1 MKNLLFKLINKHSE
15 VYEVLKY
22 IDFKTRWRYRQR
34 KHEARVHS
42 MTYEQYEKMDAQ
54 IYENAMGKP
63 LDFSNLQTYSEKMQ
77 WAKIY
82 DQDPRKTIC
91 ADKLA
96 VREFVKDRI
105 GENYLIPLLGVWDRY
120 SDIDFNKLPN
130 QFVLKTNCG
139 SGDVSIVKDKN
150 NLSFSEKIKM
160 KRKIEES
167 INCDFSTL
175 LCERHYSNIP
185 PKIIAEKYIC
195 DNDGELN
202 DYKFMCFNGEPKF
215 VWVDVGRY
223 TDHRRNIYD
232 LNWNLLPF
240 TMTFPNVNNPVK
252 QPKNFSEMVRIASA
266 LSEGFSHVR
275 VDLYNIDGRIY
286 FGEMTF
292 SSDAGFEKCYPEIFD
307 KKIGEMWNLKMITD
321 KKSDELVY

>member
-1 MKNLLFKLINKHSE
+1 MKNLLFKLINKHPGA
-15 VYEVLKY
+15 YEVLKY

-54 IYENAMGKP
+54 LYEKFMGKS
-63 LDFSNLQTYSEKMQ
+63 LDFSNLQTYTEKMQ

-167 INCDFSTL
+167 MNRDFSTL
-175 LCERHYSNIP
+175 LCERHYHDISK
-185 PKIIAEKYIC
+185 KIFAEKYIC
-195 DNDGELN
+195 DNNGELN
-202 DYKFMCFNGEPKF
+202 DYKFMCFDGEPKF
-215 VWVDVGRY
+215 VWVDINRFANHCRG
-223 TDHRRNIYD
+223 IYN
-232 LNWNLLPF
+232 LNWELLPF
-240 TMTFPNVNNPVK
+240 VCGYPNTNNPV
-252 QPKNFSEMVRIASA
+252 PMPSNFDSMISIAKTISR
-266 LSEGFSHVR
+266 GFSHVR
-275 VDLYNIDGRIY
+275 VDLYNVDGNLY
-286 FGEMTF
+286 FGELTF
-292 SSDAGFEKCYPEIFD
+292 TSAAGFKRFSPDFYD
-307 KKIGEMWNLKMITD
+307 KNIGDMWNLKMNTD
-321 KKSDELVY
+321 KKNDDLVY